1 MAETTKNQTAQP
13 GHMTQAERESS
24 RKGGFTSIFIKRPVL
39 TIMFSVSLLIIGLM
53 AYSGMGVGL
62 FPNIDVPYVLV
73 QTTLPG
79 ASSEEMETSVSK
91 IIEESV
97 NQIEGIDEL
106 TSQSMEGTSLVIVKF
121 DMDKDRDVAA
131 QEVRDKVDL
140 ITNDLPDGTNPPV
153 ILKLD
158 ADAMAVLN
166 VVVSGDRDI
175 IELTEI
181 AKKKVKENIEN
192 IRGVGSVGIVGGRE
206 REVHIIVNPFKL
218 YSLGLPIKSVKD
230 ALKDQNI
237 ETPGGRVEQKHQEY
251 TLRVLGRVDKVADFN
266 DIFVARKNGTSIK
279 ISDIGYAEDSGEY
292 DRESTYLNGRR
303 AVTLEVKKQ
312 SGTNTLAVI
321 QGVKDKLEVIK
332 QTLPQDIEIALMLDQ
347 SGTIRASVNTV
358 LEHLILGGILAGVM
372 VLIFMGSL
380 RSTFIAFLAMPIS
393 IVGSFTFMK
402 MMGFTIDSMTL
413 LGLTVA
419 VGIVIDDA
427 IVMLE
432 NIYRHMEKYNK
443 SPLQAALDGSREI
456 TSTVIATTLSILVI
470 FLPLAYMGGIVG
482 RVVSSY
488 GMTVVFAIA
497 LSGVVALTLT
507 PMLCAKMLKK
517 KEGQSKFDKMVDNI
531 NDSLADAYIPMLDW
545 SIKHRKTMVVLSVL
559 CVLSLV
565 PMMRIVGGEFFPQD
579 DSGKIQINIEAPVGT
594 SYQDT
599 QTILRQIE
607 QDVRRMP
614 YVKDVLISAGVGEG
628 SFSNSNPS
636 NSGQVRF
643 ELEDRKGRKGITT
656 AKYLQLT
663 RELMKKYEGLKTSSY
678 IVSDGPGGRKD
689 VQFRISGPDVAQL
702 ANYGNAV
709 LDKLRQDPR
718 FIDLDLSLDLA
729 KPEYRVV
736 INREKAHNMGVN
748 VADIASGLR
757 TMVGGEDDIT
767 KYKEGDELYEVRI
780 RVGEEYRDTKEAVS
794 ALMIP
799 AKVNGQEAIVRLDS
813 VANIEEGLGPSQID
827 RYNRQRQITVE
838 ANLNGID
845 MRSALGIVKQAYDS
859 LGASAEY
866 TGGNSGSAK
875 EMARMFQS
883 FLLAFALAFLF
894 KYMILAAQFENYS
907 HPVAIIVSLPLT
919 IPFAVFSLLITGQ
932 TLNIYSLLGLFMLI
946 GVVSKNAILQTDYTD
961 QLRARGYGCTN
972 AILQA
977 NRVRLR
983 PILMTTLT
991 LIVGVVPMLISNGE
1005 GAESR
1010 RSLAIVIVGG
1020 QALSLLVTLLMTPV
1034 TYILVDKWAAWINW
1048 KLRGVPIPQDKDQAV
1063 ILPEVPAD

>member
-1 MAETTKNQTAQP
+1 M
-13 GHMTQAERESS
+13 S
-24 RKGGFTSIFIKRPVL
+24 
-39 TIMFSVSLLIIGLM
+39 
-53 AYSGMGVGL
+53 
-62 FPNIDVPYVLV
+62 DV
-73 QTTLPG
+73 
-79 ASSEEMETSVSK
+79 
-91 IIEESV
+91 
-97 NQIEGIDEL
+97 
-106 TSQSMEGTSLVIVKF
+106 
-121 DMDKDRDVAA
+121 
-131 QEVRDKVDL
+131 
-140 ITNDLPDGTNPPV
+140 
-153 ILKLD
+153 
-158 ADAMAVLN
+158 
-166 VVVSGDRDI
+166 
-175 IELTEI
+175 
-181 AKKKVKENIEN
+181 
-192 IRGVGSVGIVGGRE
+192 
-206 REVHIIVNPFKL
+206 
-218 YSLGLPIKSVKD
+218 
-230 ALKDQNI
+230 
-237 ETPGGRVEQKHQEY
+237 
-251 TLRVLGRVDKVADFN
+251 
-266 DIFVARKNGTSIK
+266 
-279 ISDIGYAEDSGEY
+279 GYAEDSGEY

-321 QGVKDKLEVIK
+321 QGVKDKLEQIK
-332 QTLPQDIEIALMLDQ
+332 PTLPKDINISLMLDQ

-358 LEHLILGGILAGVM
+358 LEHLILGGILAGIM

-393 IVGSFTFMK
+393 IIGSFLFMN

-443 SPLQAALDGSREI
+443 TPMQAALDGSREI

-470 FLPLAYMGGIVG
+470 FLPLAYMSGIVG

-497 LSGVVALTLT
+497 LSGIVALTLT

-517 KEGQSKFDKMVDNI
+517 TEGKSKLDTFVDNI
-531 NDSLADAYIPMLDW
+531 NDSLIDVYIPMLNW
-545 SIKHRKTMVVLSVL
+545 SIHHRKTMVLLSVL
-559 CVLSLV
+559 CILSMF
-565 PMMRIVGGEFFPQD
+565 PMLKIVGGEFFPQE
-579 DSGKIQINIEAPVGT
+579 DSGKIQINVEAPVGT
-594 SYQDT
+594 SYPDT
-599 QTILRQIE
+599 QRILMQLE
-607 QDVRRMP
+607 DDVRRMP
-614 YVKDVLISAGVGEG
+614 YVKDVLISAGVGEN
-628 SFSNSNPS
+628 SFSDSNPS
-636 NSGQVRF
+636 NQGHVRF
-643 ELEDRKGRKGITT
+643 ELEDRKTRHGITT
-656 AKYLQLT
+656 SKYLELT
-663 RELMKKYEGLKTSSY
+663 REMMKKFEGLKTSSY

-689 VQFRISGPDVAQL
+689 LEYRISGPDL
-702 ANYGNAV
+702 DKLTEYGNAI

-736 INREKAHNMGVN
+736 INREKAHDLGVN
-748 VADIASGLR
+748 VTDIASALR
-757 TMVGGEDDIT
+757 TMVGGEDEVT

-794 ALMIP
+794 ALMVP
-799 AKVNGQEAIVRLDS
+799 ANINGQETIVRLDS
-813 VANIEEGLGPSQID
+813 VATIEEGYGPSQID
-827 RYNRQRQITVE
+827 RYNRQREITVE

-845 MRSALGIVKQAYDS
+845 TRSAMGIIQQAYGS
-859 LGASAEY
+859 LDASNEY
-866 TGGNSGSAK
+866 SGGTSGSAK
-875 EMARMFQS
+875 EMGRMFQS
-883 FLLAFALAFLF
+883 FILAFVLAFLF

-919 IPFAVFSLLITGQ
+919 IPFAVFSLLVTGQ

-961 QLRARGYGCTN
+961 QLRARGYGRTN

-991 LIVGVVPMLISNGE
+991 LVVGVVPMLISNGE

-1020 QALSLLVTLLMTPV
+1020 QALSLLITLLMTPV
-1034 TYILVDKWAAWINW
+1034 TYILMDEFAAWVNW
-1048 KLRGVPIPQDKDQAV
+1048 KLRGIPIPEDKDKAV

>member
-1 MAETTKNQTAQP
+1 MQEQQNQQAAY
-13 GHMTQAERESS
+13 QAEK
-24 RKGGFTSIFIKRPVL
+24 KGGFTSIFIKRPVL
-39 TIMFSVSLLIIGLM
+39 TIMCSLALVILGLM

-62 FPNIDVPYVLV
+62 YPNMDVPYVLV
-73 QTTLPG
+73 QTTLSG

-106 TSQSMEGTSLVIVKF
+106 SSTSTEGVSLVMIKF

-140 ITNDLPDGTNPPV
+140 VTNDLPDGTDAPV
-153 ILKLD
+153 IMKLD
-158 ADAMAVLN
+158 ADAISVLN

-175 IELTEI
+175 IDLTEI

-192 IRGVGSVGIVGGRE
+192 TRGVGSVTIVGGRE
-206 REVHIIVNPFKL
+206 REVHVIVNPFKL
-218 YSLGLPIKSVKD
+218 YSLGLPITAVKS
-230 ALKDQNI
+230 ALQDQNV
-237 ETPGGRVEQKHQEY
+237 ETPGGRVEQQHQEY
-251 TLRVLGRVDKVADFN
+251 TLRVLGRIDNVPAFN
-266 DIFVARKNGTSIK
+266 DIFVAKKNGTAIK

-321 QGVKDKLEVIK
+321 QGVKDKLEQIK
-332 QTLPQDIEIALMLDQ
+332 PTLPKDINISLMLDQ

-358 LEHLILGGILAGVM
+358 LEHLILGGILAGIM

-393 IVGSFTFMK
+393 IIGSFLFMN

-443 SPLQAALDGSREI
+443 TPMQAALDGSREI

-470 FLPLAYMGGIVG
+470 FLPLAYMSGIVG

-497 LSGVVALTLT
+497 LSGIVALTLT

-517 KEGQSKFDKMVDNI
+517 TEGKSKLDTFVDNI
-531 NDSLADAYIPMLDW
+531 NDSLIDVYIPMLNW
-545 SIKHRKTMVVLSVL
+545 SIHHRKTMVLLSVL
-559 CVLSLV
+559 CILSMF
-565 PMMRIVGGEFFPQD
+565 PMLKIVGGEFFPQE
-579 DSGKIQINIEAPVGT
+579 DSGKIQINVEAPVGT
-594 SYQDT
+594 SYPDT
-599 QTILRQIE
+599 QRILMQLE
-607 QDVRRMP
+607 DDVRRMP
-614 YVKDVLISAGVGEG
+614 YVKDVLISAGVGEN
-628 SFSNSNPS
+628 SFSDSNPS
-636 NSGQVRF
+636 NQGHVRF
-643 ELEDRKGRKGITT
+643 ELEDRKTRHGITT
-656 AKYLQLT
+656 SKYLELT
-663 RELMKKYEGLKTSSY
+663 REMMKKYEGLKTSSY

-689 VQFRISGPDVAQL
+689 LEYRISGPDL
-702 ANYGNAV
+702 DKLTEYGNAI

-736 INREKAHNMGVN
+736 INREKAHDLGVN
-748 VADIASGLR
+748 VTDIASALR
-757 TMVGGEDDIT
+757 TMVGGEDEVT

-794 ALMIP
+794 ALMVP
-799 AKVNGQEAIVRLDS
+799 ANINGQETIVRLDS
-813 VANIEEGLGPSQID
+813 VATIEEGYGPSQID
-827 RYNRQRQITVE
+827 RYNRQREITVE

-845 MRSALGIVKQAYDS
+845 TRSAMGIIQQAYGS
-859 LGASAEY
+859 LDASNEY
-866 TGGNSGSAK
+866 SGGTSGSAK
-875 EMARMFQS
+875 EMGRMFQS
-883 FLLAFALAFLF
+883 FILAFVLAFLF

-919 IPFAVFSLLITGQ
+919 IPFAVFSLLVTGQ

-961 QLRARGYGCTN
+961 QLRARGYGRTN

-991 LIVGVVPMLISNGE
+991 LVVGVVPMLISNGE

-1020 QALSLLVTLLMTPV
+1020 QALSLLITLLMTPV
-1034 TYILVDKWAAWINW
+1034 TYILMDEFAAWVNW
-1048 KLRGVPIPQDKDQAV
+1048 KLRGIPIPEDKDKAV